1 MVKRWTSKQQVVSS
15 ILTMSKFLLLFFPFS
30 NIAWSFM
37 KFILKV
43 LMLLLLRLGC
53 QATWKKINVCKVAS
67 SLCDVFV
74 AYLVRAL
81 DQLSGDSRFETHRG
95 KLFQN
100 FFFFSYNNNSNYNS
114 NNSKNFNV
122 WFLVIIY
129 LPLKVILRDNH
140 SISNNS
146 NSNSNITNTNMSVKK
161 WK

>member
-1 MVKRWTSKQQVVSS
+1 MWVRFSLWA
-15 ILTMSKFLLLFFPFS
+15 KFFLFFPFS

-53 QATWKKINVCKVAS
+53 QATSKKINICKVAL

-81 DQLSGDSRFETHRG
+81 DQLPGDSRFETHRG

-100 FFFFSYNNNSNYNS
+100 FFFFYNNNSNYNS

-122 WFLVIIY
+122 WYFVITY

-140 SISNNS
+140 SISNNN